1 MSDDSADRGFKVVDK
16 RSFDREGQERETKDD
31 EAPAEEADKAPAEAS
46 SSAEAE
52 AGAPAAGEECAEPV
66 EGVDETMPEVDFVT
80 FVLSLHNSAA
90 CLLGK
95 APYPDTG
102 TCAVNLPMAKQ
113 TIDIIGMLQDKAKG
127 NLSGEEERIVSE
139 VLYDLRMAYVQATKK

>member
-16 RSFDREGQERETKDD
+16 RSFDREGQEREDAQKEAVAESEAEAP
-31 EAPAEEADKAPAEAS
+31 EAPAAPEEATTSP
-46 SSAEAE
+46 EAE
-52 AGAPAAGEECAEPV
+52 PECAEPD
-66 EGVDETMPEVDFVT
+66 EGTDDPMPEMDFVT
-80 FVLSLHNSAA
+80 FLLSLHNSAA

-113 TIDIIGMLQDKAKG
+113 TIDIIGMLQDKTKG
-127 NLSGEEERIVSE
+127 NLTGEEERIVSE
-139 VLYDLRMAYVQATKK
+139 VLYDLRMAYVQAAKP